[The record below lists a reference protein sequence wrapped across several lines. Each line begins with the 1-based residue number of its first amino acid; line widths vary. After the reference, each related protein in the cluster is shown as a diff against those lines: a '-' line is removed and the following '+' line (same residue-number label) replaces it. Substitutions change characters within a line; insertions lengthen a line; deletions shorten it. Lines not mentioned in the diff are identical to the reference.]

1 MSSTEIKGTL
11 AACGAF
17 AAVGSLVA
25 ASDVIEGYPFAAGQ
39 AVRYAA
45 AAGLL
50 VIIARGRL
58 PIPTVREALYLV
70 ALAATGL
77 VLFNVFVIAGVRE
90 ADPATV
96 GVIIGC
102 VPIVLALLGPAIER
116 RPVRLSVAAAAV
128 IVAAGAAGVEY
139 SGGDLTAIA
148 LAFALGALACEAAFS
163 LFAVP
168 VLERL
173 GALAVSAYACIAA
186 APLLAIW
193 ALADAGATLPTPTT
207 AQALAFAYLAFGVT
221 TGGFLL
227 WYTSIRLLGVERA
240 GLFSGVL
247 PISALACSAAIG
259 AAEITPV
266 RLLGVAVVAAGV
278 TLGMRAKSSGD
289 TLKGARERTLR
300 AIAEPAGQLGHGGAL
315 VLEPAVPHLH
325 APARHVPHD
334 ELADEVG
341 EARAANADRD
351 ITSGRRVHGAASIS
365 ANRPRIGRE
374 ARSDVR
380 SSLRP
385 ISSPPTA

>member
-11 AACGAF
+11 AASGAF

-45 AAGLL
+45 AAALL

-58 PIPTVREALYLV
+58 PIPTAREALYLL

-77 VLFNVFVIAGVRE
+77 VLFNVFVIAGVRA

-116 RPVRLSVAAAAV
+116 RPVRLSVVAAAV

-139 SGGDLTAIA
+139 SGGDLTAVA

-168 VLERL
+168 VLDRL

-186 APLLAIW
+186 VPLLAVW

-289 TLKGARERTLR
+289 TLDGARDRTLR
-300 AIAEPAGQLGHGGAL
+300 AIAEPVRQLGHSGAL
-315 VLEPAVPHLH
+315 VLEPAVPYLQ
-325 APARHVPHD
+325 APARHVLHD
-334 ELADEVG
+334 RLADELG

-351 ITSGRRVHGAASIS
+351 ITSDERWTGPHPCRRT
-365 ANRPRIGRE
+365 GRE
-374 ARSDVR
+374 SAANGEA
-380 SSLRP
+380 
-385 ISSPPTA
+385 T